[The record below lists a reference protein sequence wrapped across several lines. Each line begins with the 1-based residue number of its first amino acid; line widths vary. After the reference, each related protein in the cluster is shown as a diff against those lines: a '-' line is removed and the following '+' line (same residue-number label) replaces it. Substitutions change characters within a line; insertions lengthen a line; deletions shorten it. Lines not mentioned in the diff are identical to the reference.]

1 MIHNQEVNNDLQS
14 RGIKF
19 ITDTDGKQFIDWNA
33 VDKDDVVIIPAFG
46 TTGDWTLTIWQ
57 RCGCSEIQHHVP
69 VCWKKFGTDPKSSA
83 KNNTPLSFTASRVMK
98 KHAPRSPHG
107 ALNAP
112 SVIVRDMEE
121 ATRLSKYITGE
132 SSSEN
137 FWEEFKGKFSN
148 GFNPKT
154 HFQKVGVVNQTTMLA
169 TETQAIADYFRQVMI
184 TKYGLENLKDHFADT
199 RDTLCYATNDNQD
212 STYELLETPADL
224 AIVVGGYNSSNTS
237 HIVELCERKFPTYFI
252 NAETEIK
259 SQNEIHHFDYT
270 HKQNESLIISFL
282 IKIRLRLC
290 WPADSCPD
298 TLVDRV
304 MMRGRVLPASQLNRS
319 IVSTIWISEVTFIVK
334 AFSPLFS
341 FIFSIHAQPDTVRT
355 LSDVEIRHSAHD
367 RPLHQIPAA
376 IAKIQMADLQRF
388 SNTSLLPA
396 LNAQPGFAWKSAR
409 PAATDCLFGAARC
422 VPPLAC
428 ATWKCI
434 STECRLPIMAE
445 KPFEHAFDFGS
456 VSDVEVLK
464 LGSSL
469 YGAGTGGVVLLSTQS
484 KTKIFNRWDYRWRLW
499 PVALPFFGIAKSRR
513 FQYSISY
520 AGQQA
525 DGYRD
530 HSKWSAMFFFNL
542 NSIVTKRTT
551 ASLTIL
557 SSDL

>member
-1 MIHNQEVNNDLQS
+1 MRFYLARHFGFCYGVENAIEISYRALEENPDKKVYLLSQMIHNQEVNNDLQS

-46 TTGDWTLTIWQ
+46 TTVEIEHLLFDKGVDVQKYNTTCPFVEKVWN
-57 RCGCSEIQHHVP
+57 RSEKLGKEQHTVII
-69 VCWKKFGTDPKSSA
+69 
-83 KNNTPLSFTASRVMK
+83 
-98 KHAPRSPHG
+98 HG
-107 ALNAP
+107 KPSHEETRATFSHSALNAP

-137 FWEEFKGKFSN
+137 FLEEFKGKFSN

-270 HKQNESLIISFL
+270 HKQKRIAHNFL
-282 IKIRLRLC
+282 PDKNPVTIVLTSG
-290 WPADSCPD
+290 ASCPD

-304 MMRGRVLPASQLNRS
+304 MMRV
-319 IVSTIWISEVTFIVK
+319 V
-334 AFSPLFS
+334 
-341 FIFSIHAQPDTVRT
+341 
-355 LSDVEIRHSAHD
+355 
-367 RPLHQIPAA
+367 
-376 IAKIQMADLQRF
+376 
-388 SNTSLLPA
+388 
-396 LNAQPGFAWKSAR
+396 GFFPQAN
-409 PAATDCLFGAARC
+409 
-422 VPPLAC
+422 
-428 ATWKCI
+428 
-434 STECRLPIMAE
+434 STEA
-445 KPFEHAFDFGS
+445 
-456 VSDVEVLK
+456 
-464 LGSSL
+464 
-469 YGAGTGGVVLLSTQS
+469 LLSQFES
-484 KTKIFNRWDYRWRLW
+484 
-499 PVALPFFGIAKSRR
+499 AK
-513 FQYSISY
+513 
-520 AGQQA
+520 
-525 DGYRD
+525 
-530 HSKWSAMFFFNL
+530 
-542 NSIVTKRTT
+542 
-551 ASLTIL
+551 
-557 SSDL
+557 